1 MRQDAPKSEKP
12 TVDHAADFAASIDEA
27 RTGSREA
34 IGRLI
39 DSCRAYLLLVANT
52 ELDATLRAKVA
63 ASDLVQET
71 LLAAH
76 AEFSRFRGQSEP
88 ELLSWLRRMLLNDLT
103 DLRRKYEQSGKRAIA
118 REERL
123 AGDSRTD
130 RPKIDVA
137 DDGLT
142 PRTDSIAREEA
153 AALQKALARLP
164 DDYRQAVMLR
174 NWERLSFVEIGKQMN
189 RSPEAVR
196 KLWTRAI
203 ERLQDEL
210 RKFGGD
216 TAR

>member
-12 TVDHAADFAASIDEA
+12 VVDHAPDFVVRIDEA
-27 RTGSREA
+27 RAGSGDALGE
-34 IGRLI
+34 LI
-39 DSCRAYLLLVANT
+39 QSCRAYLLLVANE
-52 ELDATLRAKVA
+52 ELDGTLRAKVA
-63 ASDLVQET
+63 ASDLVQDT
-71 LLAAH
+71 LLAAQ

-103 DLRRKYEQSGKRAIA
+103 DQRRKYEQSGKRAIA

-123 AGDSRTD
+123 AGDSRAD
-130 RPKIDVA
+130 RPAIDVA
-137 DDGLT
+137 DNGLT
-142 PRTDSIAREEA
+142 PRADSIAREEA

-164 DDYRQAVMLR
+164 DDYRRAVMLR
-174 NWERLSFVEIGKQMN
+174 NWERLSFAEIGKRMD

-196 KLWTRAI
+196 KLWSRAV

-210 RKFGGD
+210 STRDGD